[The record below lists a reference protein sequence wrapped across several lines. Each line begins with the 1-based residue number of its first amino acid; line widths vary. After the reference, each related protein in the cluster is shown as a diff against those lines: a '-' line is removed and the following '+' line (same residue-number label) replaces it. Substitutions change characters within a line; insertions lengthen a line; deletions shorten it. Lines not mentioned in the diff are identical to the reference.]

1 MESKDTYE
9 SQQETDAYIEDD
21 FNYYRPNIKKDAGSA
36 KFRRLKDWQIDL
48 ATEVPAEPH
57 EKHDKPND
65 SHYEKELKKINDKIE
80 EHKKNKLKLLDDIK
94 KEKFGNRPELNDL
107 HTTLKDLNE
116 KLKPI
121 EDDIKTK
128 SETIKAP
135 LEKEKLYKEK
145 KDRLEKEID
154 IKNVEKLT
162 AQIKYYQE
170 QLGFATLSVTEEKK
184 MMQMKLRLESQ
195 VESTKIYC
203 KARDTLKKL
212 RDENKST
219 FDELKVLKDQKFKI
233 LEEKKLIKAK
243 IEGTKKVEVDNK
255 EVVTQLQ
262 AQVDSI
268 KNEIKNLN
276 EQYRNLEQ
284 EWNTKWIKFEEYQSI
299 MDYINNIKKIQQ
311 EIIKK
316 EEKQKRKEEK
326 DAKKNQKVEVIEMT
340 VVHSEDSKETIT
352 CKNLID
358 YFKNLLPKTETSNAT
373 TEKNGVSTI
382 SDKLAQDL
390 KKGNLVTLNRDALN
404 STQVLGVEGGA
415 KKKKD
420 KVVKKK
426 EEKTTEYL
434 ILDVGILGQIRDF
447 NLAVPNKKSEVEA
460 FVKTLEGKLVEL
472 KENVL
477 KVRNQPKK
485 ESEENQA

>member
-1 MESKDTYE
+1 MESIDTYE
-9 SQQETDAYIEDD
+9 SQQATDDYIEDD

-80 EHKKNKLKLLDDIK
+80 EHKKNRLKLFEEVK
-94 KEKFGNRPELNDL
+94 KEKFGNRPEQNDL
-107 HTTLKDLNE
+107 HATLKSLNE
-116 KLKPI
+116 ELKKV
-121 EDDIKTK
+121 EEEIKTRSDK
-128 SETIKAP
+128 ITVP
-135 LEKEKLYKEK
+135 LQKEKALKEK
-145 KDRLEKEID
+145 KERLEKEVD
-154 IKNVEKLT
+154 IKNVEKLIGT
-162 AQIKYYQE
+162 IKYYQE
-170 QLGFATLSVTEEKK
+170 QLGFATLSVAEEKQ
-184 MMQMKLRLESQ
+184 MMTKKLRLESQ
-195 VESTKIYC
+195 VEDTKAYC
-203 KARDTLKKL
+203 KAKDALKIL

-219 FDELKVLKDQKFKI
+219 FDELKVFKDRKFKI
-233 LEEKKLIKAK
+233 IEEKKALKLK
-243 IEGTKKVEVDNK
+243 IESSKKVGEENK
-255 EVVTQLQ
+255 EVVNQLN
-262 AQVDSI
+262 AQIDSI
-268 KNEIKNLN
+268 YNEIGVLDKAYKDL
-276 EQYRNLEQ
+276 QF
-284 EWNTKWIKFEEYQSI
+284 EWNEKWRKFEEYQSI
-299 MDYINNIKKIQQ
+299 MDYINKIKKIQQ

-326 DAKKNQKVEVIEMT
+326 DAKKNLKVEVIEMT

-358 YFKNLLPKTETSNAT
+358 YFKNLLPKTEASNAT
-373 TEKNGVSTI
+373 TDKNGVSTI

-420 KVVKKK
+420 KVNKKK
-426 EEKTTEYL
+426 EEKTTDYL

>member
-9 SQQETDAYIEDD
+9 SQQATDEYIEDD

-48 ATEVPAEPH
+48 TTEVPAEPH

-94 KEKFGNRPELNDL
+94 KERFGNRPELNEL
-107 HTTLKDLNE
+107 HETIKNLNV
-116 KLKPI
+116 KLVPI
-121 EDDIKTK
+121 EADIKLK

-135 LEKEKLYKEK
+135 LEKEKILKEK

-170 QLGFATLSVTEEKK
+170 QLGFATLSVAEEKK

-195 VESTKIYC
+195 VEDTKIYC
-203 KARDTLKKL
+203 KSRDALKKL
-212 RDENKST
+212 RDENKTT
-219 FDELKVLKDQKFKI
+219 FDELKILREQKFKI
-233 LEEKKLIKAK
+233 IEEKKQIKAK
-243 IEGTKKVEVDNK
+243 IEGTKKVEVENK

-268 KNEIKNLN
+268 YNEIGNLDK
-276 EQYRNLEQ
+276 QYRELEL
-284 EWNTKWIKFEEYQSI
+284 EWNTKWKKFEEYQSI

-326 DAKKNQKVEVIEMT
+326 DAKKNLKVEVIEMT

-358 YFKNLLPKTETSNAT
+358 YFKNLLPKTESSNAT

-415 KKKKD
+415 KKKKE
-420 KVVKKK
+420 KVNKKK
-426 EEKTTEYL
+426 EEKTTDYL